1 GGCRHFLV
9 RQFRR
14 KGHPSTGGGPLP
26 LGGFTGG
33 GEFPAGVRLAV
44 GGLSD
49 CLAVAF
55 QSRVNDDIDSDI
67 YLVRRDANLNQLGAP
82 FIGID
87 TTAANTTRPSI
98 TSFSNGSVVI
108 TYTLHNSANDSDIVA
123 RRVDAAGNGR
133 APFNIFTDADN
144 TLADFSEL
152 TTLANQNFVAVF
164 QVTGADANNHVFY
177 TIRNNAGDQ
186 IVAPTAV
193 AATTNQEISPHV
205 AALADG
211 GFV

>member
-1 GGCRHFLV
+1 
-9 RQFRR
+9 
-14 KGHPSTGGGPLP
+14 
-26 LGGFTGG
+26 
-33 GEFPAGVRLAV
+33 
-44 GGLSD
+44 
-49 CLAVAF
+49 
-55 QSRVNDDIDSDI
+55 DS
-67 YLVRRDANLNQLGAP
+67 
-82 FIGID
+82 
-87 TTAANTTRPSI
+87 
-98 TSFSNGSVVI
+98 
-108 TYTLHNSANDSDIVA
+108 VA
-123 RRVDAAGNGR
+123 RRVDAAGNVS
-133 APFNIFTDADN
+133 APVNIFTDADN

-211 GFV
+211 GFVVTWTDTTTAQVRAAVYNANGTLAHGSLLVNFFNQTGDVGVNDVTALPDGGFITAWEDNAGNAVRAQRFDEAGNLVGTSFVFSNNRA

>member
-1 GGCRHFLV
+1 MTTTPDLWRTGFRDNATLPGSQTVLDVAPTNGNQFFAAWMDRDNFNAGVDTIVV
-9 RQFRR
+9 RKFDSN
-14 KGHPSTGGGPLP
+14 GNPMTGDVPLP
-26 LGGFTGG
+26 LGGFTVDAD
-33 GEFPAGVRLAV
+33 FPAAVRLPIA
-44 GGLSD
+44 GQPDG
-49 CLAVAF
+49 LAVAF
-55 QSRVNDDIDSDI
+55 QSLVNDDIDSDI

-123 RRVDAAGNGR
+123 RRVDAAGNVS

-152 TTLANQNFVAVF
+152 TTLANQNFVAV
-164 QVTGADANNHVFY
+164 
-177 TIRNNAGDQ
+177 
-186 IVAPTAV
+186 
-193 AATTNQEISPHV
+193 
-205 AALADG
+205 
-211 GFV
+211 